1 MKQGSNMTRSHQGMR
16 KGISLMEMMVAVI
29 LLGILSSVGY
39 NYYKNYFDTS
49 LAAKQIKVAV
59 LIEQAS
65 QLKNALELYR
75 TKFGNDVNS
84 TDTADYSSTDNGL
97 GLLAA
102 QRIITEIPSP
112 ILDMSATGWA
122 TTSPTDGVDFNSTL
136 ITSIEG
142 NSTEPDQIITYDLD
156 GTADTISDRMQ
167 YCNALNN
174 IASNGVT
181 TFEVDNTS
189 LIAAGVGADQ
199 NDSAETMANTFF
211 CWDTDTDDSNTS
223 GLQFLFITKL
233 Y

>member
-1 MKQGSNMTRSHQGMR
+1 MKQGSNMTRSHKGMR

-75 TKFGNDVNS
+75 IKFGVDVN
-84 TDTADYSSTDNGL
+84 TTQTLQVLAD
-97 GLLAA
+97 
-102 QRIITEIPSP
+102 QRIITEVPANIPEVS
-112 ILDMSATGWA
+112 STGWVLE
-122 TTSPTDGVDFNSTL
+122 TDVQDINSTL
-136 ITSIEG
+136 IAAQGGTTANE
-142 NSTEPDQIITYDLD
+142 QLITYDLD
-156 GTADTISDRMQ
+156 QGTVTDKMQ

-174 IASNGVT
+174 IASSGVT
-181 TFEVDNTS
+181 DFTVTEQGGTTDLNTTTS
-189 LIAAGVGADQ
+189 AAATNV
-199 NDSAETMANTFF
+199 TNTFF
-211 CWDTDTDDSNTS
+211 CWDSNATANL
-223 GLQFLFITKL
+223 GIQMLFITKI

>member
-1 MKQGSNMTRSHQGMR
+1 MVHGSNMTRGHRGMR

-29 LLGILSSVGY
+29 MLGILSSVGY

-75 TKFGNDVNS
+75 TKFGVDANTTQTLQVL
-84 TDTADYSSTDNGL
+84 AD
-97 GLLAA
+97 
-102 QRIITEIPSP
+102 QRIITEVPTNIPDVSS
-112 ILDMSATGWA
+112 IGWVLE
-122 TTSPTDGVDFNSTL
+122 TDVQDINSTL
-136 ITSIEG
+136 IAAQGGTTSNE
-142 NSTEPDQIITYDLD
+142 QLITYDLD
-156 GTADTISDRMQ
+156 QGTVVDKMQ

-181 TFEVDNTS
+181 DFTVLEADLNTTTS
-189 LIAAGVGADQ
+189 AA
-199 NDSAETMANTFF
+199 AETMTNTFF
-211 CWDTDTDDSNTS
+211 CWDSNVTADA
-223 GLQFLFITKL
+223 GIQMLFITKI